1 MKIGMDLRSTPVV
14 FKKNQSLTHWS
25 KASYRT
31 GSLFF
36 MFEIHV
42 KFSREFHENLVS
54 RKIHTR
60 RFACVYEL
68 TELELTCKCSF
79 QQKNSCIKV
88 TGWLSFMRLL
98 VIIWWG
104 RGFLSCFFGGLVS
117 LVLCIFVYFIG
128 YLFGLFV
135 G

>member
-1 MKIGMDLRSTPVV
+1 
-14 FKKNQSLTHWS
+14 
-25 KASYRT
+25 
-31 GSLFF
+31 

-42 KFSREFHENLVS
+42 KFSREFQENLFS
-54 RKIHTR
+54 REIHTR

-68 TELELTCKCSF
+68 KELTCKFSL
-79 QQKNSCIKV
+79 QQKNSCIKM
-88 TGWLSFMRLL
+88 TGWLSFVRLL
-98 VIIWWG
+98 VNILRG
-104 RGFLSCFFGGLVS
+104 RSCLPSSFGWLVY